1 MIEILGLLYGIGKD
15 LKKYFEWD
23 VEDKLVD
30 SQWLDLSGFRDQM
43 EQAGYVLR
51 WSVEDKVESWLLKGY
66 ELVYAIEKSRRV
78 RSRIVRGPK
87 DNPLILIG
95 KKRDD

>member
-1 MIEILGLLYGIGKD
+1 
-15 LKKYFEWD
+15 
-23 VEDKLVD
+23 
-30 SQWLDLSGFRDQM
+30 M

-51 WSVEDKVESWLLKGY
+51 WSADGKVESWLLKGH
-66 ELVYAIEKSRRV
+66 ELVYEIEKSKRV
-78 RSRIVRGPK
+78 RRRIIRGPK

>member
-1 MIEILGLLYGIGKD
+1 MIEILGLLYGLGKD

-43 EQAGYVLR
+43 EKADYNLR
-51 WSVEDKVESWLLKGY
+51 WSVEKKVESWLLSGY
-66 ELVYAIEKSRRV
+66 EIVYEIEKIKRV
-78 RSRIVRGPK
+78 RRRIVRGPK

-95 KKRDD
+95 KKRDA